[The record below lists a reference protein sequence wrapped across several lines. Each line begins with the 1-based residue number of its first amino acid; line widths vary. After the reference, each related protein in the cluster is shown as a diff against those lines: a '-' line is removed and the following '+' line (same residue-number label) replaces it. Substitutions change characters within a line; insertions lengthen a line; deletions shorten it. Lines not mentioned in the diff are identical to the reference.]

1 MRDISRRGVIGLAGG
16 AAAWPLAA
24 RAQQRER
31 IRKIGV
37 LMGGAAETTDQQA
50 GLAVFMQSLHQL
62 GWTEDRN
69 VQLEIRWVGGD
80 RAMVRRYAEEL
91 VSLPGEVIMT
101 KRPFT
106 LEWRLRAARSV

>member
-1 MRDISRRGVIGLAGG
+1 MHFDRLRRREFMGLIGS

-24 RAQQRER
+24 RAQQREH

-50 GLAVFMQSLHQL
+50 GPVVFMQSLHQL

-80 RAMVRRYAEEL
+80 RAIVRRYAEEL
-91 VSLPGEVIMT
+91 VSLPAE
-101 KRPFT
+101 K
-106 LEWRLRAARSV
+106 LECMPADASEDRS